1 MKTLLRIVFVLM
13 CALTACHSKA
23 QNLEQIY
30 RQAKAIA
37 EANAPAVYLRAPG
50 TDMKNIVLKSLSMPY
65 YFLLTWT
72 QNGRYCRYEFPVKG
86 TSALVGSDGIFEFN
100 LPKLTMTKL
109 STGEKLQFE
118 VIGSSG
124 GSNIIIPEDNSSE
137 GGSSAVERKK
147 CSLCKG
153 KGWTVGSKNST
164 YGLSGKYWCE
174 DCQQNVSYSH
184 SHDRCPSCCGK
195 GYINSIK

>member
-1 MKTLLRIVFVLM
+1 
-13 CALTACHSKA
+13 
-23 QNLEQIY
+23 
-30 RQAKAIA
+30 
-37 EANAPAVYLRAPG
+37 
-50 TDMKNIVLKSLSMPY
+50 MPY

-137 GGSSAVERKK
+137 GWLFCRRKKKNVVYAKVKGGLLGLKIQLMGFPENIGVRIVSRMSVIHIAMTVVHLVVERDI
-147 CSLCKG
+147 S
-153 KGWTVGSKNST
+153 TV
-164 YGLSGKYWCE
+164 
-174 DCQQNVSYSH
+174 
-184 SHDRCPSCCGK
+184 
-195 GYINSIK
+195 